1 MSKTWK
7 NFLKPKMNFFVKSPP
22 VHTDFIE
29 IYKVY
34 QCHTTISHIYY
45 IKNKY
50 DIINHKNNISVSNRH
65 LTGTPR
71 KEGGCRGADE
81 VGYMRRSRKK
91 RSFPYGISTCVSI
104 CLRQHGSVNP
114 NSSKTTPSGVL
125 SKFFFVR
132 YTTLSVE
139 TPSRILIWR
148 TLS

>member
-7 NFLKPKMNFFVKSPP
+7 NFLKPKMNFFVKSP

-34 QCHTTISHIYY
+34 QSHTTISHIYY

-50 DIINHKNNISVSNRH
+50 DIINHNIH
-65 LTGTPR
+65 YYFKTGTDNWHP
-71 KEGGCRGADE
+71 RGA
-81 VGYMRRSRKK
+81 GGSQGGRQS
-91 RSFPYGISTCVSI
+91 PCYGISTCVSI

-139 TPSRILIWR
+139 TPSRILICR